1 MKGLPNT
8 RPLPVLVAALLA
20 AMSAALPVS
29 GDDLDET
36 LSPVATCGEVTVAK
50 TGTSTGNAQ
59 EATHRVL
66 RIAADPDNLPFT
78 NSRLEGFE
86 NRVAEILARE
96 MKAELR
102 YQWHAQRRGFFRETI
117 TQGDCDL
124 ALGAPAGFERA
135 LPTRPYYRST
145 YVFVTRKDGKL
156 KIASLDDPR
165 LRKAKIGVQ
174 VIGDDGVNTPPAH
187 ALAARGIINNVLG
200 YSVYGDYSK
209 PNPTAGI
216 IEAVARGDIDVAC
229 VWGPLAGY
237 FAPKQLVELQLA
249 PITPVDDATS
259 KMQFAFDIGVGVR
272 KGNTQLR
279 DQINEILVRCQDEI
293 NVILDEYHVPRLPLD
308 DQRQTAVNER
318 LQP

>member
-1 MKGLPNT
+1 
-8 RPLPVLVAALLA
+8 
-20 AMSAALPVS
+20 MSAALPVS
-29 GDDLDET
+29 ADDLGET
-36 LSPVATCGEVTVAK
+36 LSPVATCGAVTVAK
-50 TGTSTGNAQ
+50 TGTSTVDAQ
-59 EATHRVL
+59 EGTHRVL
-66 RIAADPDNLPFT
+66 RIAADPNNLPFT

-145 YVFVTRKDGKL
+145 YVFVTRKDRDL
-156 KIASLDDPR
+156 KFASLDDPR
-165 LRKAKIGVQ
+165 LREVKIGVQ

-216 IEAVARGDIDVAC
+216 VEAVARGDIDVAC

-237 FAPKQLVELQLA
+237 FATTQPVELQLT
-249 PITPVDDATS
+249 PIMPVDDATS

-308 DQRQTAVNER
+308 DQPQTAVNER